1 MLDIQKQ
8 YFEKVLENCWVKRAA
23 FQYHIAPEFALL
35 TYSFDENL
43 FFNTLQNSYLVW
55 KKLCV
60 PGVC

>member
-8 YFEKVLENCWVKRAA
+8 HFEKVLENCSVEGTA
-23 FQYHIAPEFALL
+23 FQDHRAPEFVRH

-43 FFNTLQNSYLVW
+43 FSDTLQNSYSIW
-55 KKLCV
+55 KKLRV